1 MRYHVAGME
10 ERGWDFRMAWTDGV
24 RDEYDYR
31 NASASTNQSVLLFK
45 YLVIKIKICGS
56 ILDRESLPTPHA
68 SFSSIGIF
76 IYFFCQIDIK

>member
-1 MRYHVAGME
+1 
-10 ERGWDFRMAWTDGV
+10 MAWTDGV

-56 ILDRESLPTPHA
+56 ILDNLSYRSLPTPHA
-68 SFSSIGIF
+68 SFSSIF
-76 IYFFCQIDIK
+76 IYLFFAK